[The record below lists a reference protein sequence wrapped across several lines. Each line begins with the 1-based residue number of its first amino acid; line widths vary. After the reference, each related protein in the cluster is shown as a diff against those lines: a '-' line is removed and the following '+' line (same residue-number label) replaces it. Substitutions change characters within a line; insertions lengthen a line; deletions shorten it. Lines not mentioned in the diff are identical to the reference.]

1 MKQII
6 MLFVESILFAFKAL
20 KANLLRTILSLL
32 GVAVGI
38 FCIISVLSLID
49 SLEIGIKKSFDM
61 IGDDLIF
68 VMKWPAGPEEGD
80 EEYAWW
86 EYISRKRPRLK
97 DQKELKNRLTLAQA
111 VAFQSAEIKTAEY
124 RNSFMNSTFL
134 TGVSFD
140 YQDVIRLD
148 LESGR
153 YFSQAECEAGRNV
166 CVIGFN
172 VADALFGDI
181 DPIGKSI
188 KVGGRKIDVI
198 GVLEKEGNSLLQNG
212 IDPTVLVPVDF
223 ASRLFRVDESSSQII
238 IKAMDG
244 VTNEELKNEV
254 ISTLRPIRGL
264 KPNQRNVFS
273 LIEATMISGLI
284 DSVFGITNRIGFF
297 IGFFAILVG
306 AFGIVNIMFVSVR
319 ERTPLIGI
327 QKSLGARNG
336 FILNQ
341 FLFESVFL
349 CVIGGV
355 IGLALIYPVAA
366 IVSAVFGF
374 EVNLSL
380 FNILVGVGMSAIIG
394 VIAGIVPAWM
404 ASQLDPVDA
413 MRS

>member
-6 MLFVESILFAFKAL
+6 ILFFESVLFAFKAL
-20 KANLLRTILSLL
+20 RANLLRTVLSLL

-38 FCIISVLSLID
+38 FCIISVLSLVD
-49 SLEIGIKKSFDM
+49 SLESGIKKSFDM

-68 VMKWPAGPEEGD
+68 VQKWPMAPEEGD

-86 EYISRKRPRLK
+86 KYMSRKQPRLK
-97 DQKELKNRLTLAQA
+97 DQEELKDRLTLAEA
-111 VAFQSAEIKTAEY
+111 VAYQSGDIKTAEY
-124 RNSFMNSTFL
+124 RNSHMNSTFL

-140 YQDVIRLD
+140 YQDVIKLD

-153 YFSQAECEAGRNV
+153 YFSQSECDAGRNV
-166 CVIGFN
+166 GIIGFN
-172 VADALFGDI
+172 VADALFGDS
-181 DPIGKSI
+181 DPVGKSI

-198 GVLEKEGNSLLQNG
+198 GVFEKEGNSLLQNG
-212 IDPTVLVPVDF
+212 FDPVVLVPVAF
-223 ASRLFRVDESSSQII
+223 ASRIFRVDEMDSNII
-238 IKAMDG
+238 IKAKEG
-244 VTNEELKNEV
+244 VTNDELKNEV

-264 KPNQRNVFS
+264 KPNQNNDFS

-284 DSVFGITNRIGFF
+284 DTVFGITNQIGFF

-327 QKSLGARNG
+327 QKALGAKNS

-349 CVIGGV
+349 CIIGGV
-355 IGLALIYPVAA
+355 IGLALILPIAA
-366 IVSAVFGF
+366 IASSVFGF

-380 FNILVGVGMSAIIG
+380 FNIVMGIGMSAIIG
-394 VIAGIVPAWM
+394 VIAGIIPAWM
-404 ASQLDPVDA
+404 ASRLDPVDA